1 MAVQKKN
8 PPLTDRQSKILL
20 MVEESGYATLEGLSE
35 KYGLSMQTVRRDI
48 IALSDAGRLQRFHG
62 GAGPI
67 EREEATRLDYKS
79 KQDISRPEKMAIGK
93 SAAALIH
100 DGATLFLDVGTTME
114 ACASVLSRKK
124 GFTIFTNSMPAAL
137 KFDPQDHQVFV
148 LGGKM
153 AGRDGSIVGMEALN
167 LIRDVSLDY
176 ALIACSTIDQDGRVM
191 DFDLDKIAIKKA
203 AMNAA
208 QKSLL
213 LATQSKFGRPGLAV
227 IARTEQFDA
236 VVTHEQ
242 APA

>member
-1 MAVQKKN
+1 MTVQKKN

-148 LGGKM
+148 L
-153 AGRDGSIVGMEALN
+153 
-167 LIRDVSLDY
+167 
-176 ALIACSTIDQDGRVM
+176 
-191 DFDLDKIAIKKA
+191 DFHHHLPYPQLSSPILSGH
-203 AMNAA
+203 
-208 QKSLL
+208 Q
-213 LATQSKFGRPGLAV
+213 
-227 IARTEQFDA
+227 
-236 VVTHEQ
+236 
-242 APA
+242 